1 MGVNIKLVFLNIVT
15 VLVTLAGFSQIEV
28 SQKVQYSKITQSN
41 QNKLYFIDFW
51 ATWCGPCVYANE
63 YLTVLQKQFSNDF
76 YVVSLSEENSTI
88 IKKHLQK
95 HPSELAVFSDF
106 NSQTMKKFGVQF
118 LPYGVLID
126 AHGNKLWEGSPTD
139 FKPNDL
145 QRFLRRTRAKANVD
159 DTFVVS
165 ESNSSESPLQDYK
178 PTNPIEIKTL
188 NNIANQSLEVS
199 KEADYIKLQGNLKE
213 VLSYLLKVHVSQLQ
227 IAEDDNGAYQ
237 VYVKKTVLENAF
249 DSIVENLGLIVEVL
263 TEEKECLVMDFQ
275 EAKLW
280 DTSQIDWGED
290 ADNFLIGD
298 TDIQANNVYLN
309 DLKYRLSLVLN
320 LPVKT
325 INVKGIAANSLHD
338 WQVHYRYFSLME
350 QNLLD
355 VYGIKVEKKNNT
367 VAVYQIKK
375 APK

>member
-1 MGVNIKLVFLNIVT
+1 MEVNIKLVFVNIVT
-15 VLVTLAGFSQIEV
+15 ALITLAGFSQIEV
-28 SQKVQYSKITQSN
+28 SQKIQYSKITQSN

-76 YVVSLSEENSTI
+76 YVVSLSEENPTI
-88 IKKHLQK
+88 ITKHLQK

-126 AHGNKLWEGSPTD
+126 ADGNKLWEGSPTD

-145 QRFLRRTRAKANVD
+145 QRFLRRSKAKADVD
-159 DTFVVS
+159 DTFVVN
-165 ESNSSESPLQDYK
+165 ESSSLELPLQDYK
-178 PTNPIEIKTL
+178 PTNPIEVKRL
-188 NNIANQSLEVS
+188 NTIASQSLEVS
-199 KEADYIKLQGNLKE
+199 KEADYIKLQGNLQE
-213 VLSYLLKVHVSQLQ
+213 VLSYLLKVHVSQLHM
-227 IAEDDNGAYQ
+227 ADNDKETYQ
-237 VYVKKTVLENAF
+237 VYVKKAVLENAF
-249 DSIVENLGLIVEVL
+249 DSVVENLGLIVEVL
-263 TEEKECLVMDFQ
+263 MEEKECLVVDFQ
-275 EAKLW
+275 EAELW
-280 DTSQIDWGED
+280 DTNQIDWGED

-320 LPVKT
+320 LPVKS
-325 INVKGIAANSLHD
+325 INVEDIAVNSLHD
-338 WQVHYRYFSLME
+338 WQIHYRYFSLME

-355 VYGIKVEKKNNT
+355 VYGIKVEKKNST